1 MIRSRK
7 QQNQQV
13 TNTIWRHRPTSLD
26 ALVETISQA
35 HPTGFSYT
43 LQPGQHD
50 NTTHLI
56 ATWKKQFIASII
68 LHNNPKI
75 SIPNANSRIK
85 NISIYHINEKP
96 EPFGLSQLS
105 MFRRMQRELELLLIN
120 ARKEKMVF
128 EKNSDLKLLARSIC
142 WLTRCYNYV
151 CANQKSTPFCRLQL

>member
-26 ALVETISQA
+26 ALVETITQA

-50 NTTHLI
+50 NTTTHLI

-75 SIPNANSRIK
+75 
-85 NISIYHINEKP
+85 
-96 EPFGLSQLS
+96 
-105 MFRRMQRELELLLIN
+105 
-120 ARKEKMVF
+120 
-128 EKNSDLKLLARSIC
+128 
-142 WLTRCYNYV
+142 
-151 CANQKSTPFCRLQL
+151 